1 MLSLV
6 ALASVAMIVA
16 AACGKSTKTT
26 TAPPQQNFTKG
37 GTLHAAL
44 ESDVEAGMDPQRE
57 YYTIGFSYLQFLQ
70 RTLLTY
76 KPVPGNPGNVPVPDL
91 AASLPTITNN
101 AMTWTFKLR
110 PGIKFGPPLNRPI
123 TCADF
128 QTAMKREATTA
139 VAAPYSFYYTDFQGF
154 SDYAA
159 GKATDISG
167 VQCPDPNTVV
177 YQLTTPTG
185 DFNYRVT
192 LPASAPVP
200 AEATKGHDQ
209 DYGRFLVSS
218 GCYMWQGEDHVSFT
232 GAKPTPASGYVPGKS
247 MTFVRNPAWDPATD
261 PNRKCY
267 VDQIDI
273 SIGGDPADLFNKE
286 IGRAHV

>member
-76 KPVPGNPGNVPVPDL
+76 KPVPGAPGNVPVPDL

-110 PGIKFGPPLNRPI
+110 PGIKFGPP
-123 TCADF
+123 
-128 QTAMKREATTA
+128 
-139 VAAPYSFYYTDFQGF
+139 
-154 SDYAA
+154 
-159 GKATDISG
+159 
-167 VQCPDPNTVV
+167 
-177 YQLTTPTG
+177 
-185 DFNYRVT
+185 
-192 LPASAPVP
+192 
-200 AEATKGHDQ
+200 
-209 DYGRFLVSS
+209 
-218 GCYMWQGEDHVSFT
+218 
-232 GAKPTPASGYVPGKS
+232 
-247 MTFVRNPAWDPATD
+247 
-261 PNRKCY
+261 
-267 VDQIDI
+267 
-273 SIGGDPADLFNKE
+273 
-286 IGRAHV
+286 